1 MSLSIIIP
9 VHNEIKQLKVT
20 IKKLLTLKKK
30 INFEIIFIDDFS
42 FDGSYEMIKKFQK
55 RSKLIKVFRNPKKGL
70 GSAIETGIKKS
81 RKIYEKYKKKSENLK
96 KITFIGRTG
105 LFKYIDMAPAVN
117 IHIKIANDFIKE
129 NYI

>member
-55 RSKLIKVFRNPKKGL
+55 RSNLIKVFKNPKKGL

-81 RKIYEKYKKKSENLK
+81 KKSIPVFLCV
-96 KITFIGRTG
+96 IYLMIQM
-105 LFKYIDMAPAVN
+105 I
-117 IHIKIANDFIKE
+117 
-129 NYI
+129 